1 VSRFAIDVD
10 GDFSLAAAGEFLR
23 GFKPAAGGASAQ
35 AQSLS
40 LGFLLDRT
48 FEPVAV
54 ALEQRER
61 RITGEASGPA
71 ADVKAQVERMLSLDV
86 DARGWLA
93 LGRKDP
99 VVGGLQE
106 RYRGFRAVCFPSPYE
121 AALWGI
127 LAQRVSMS
135 QASRMKEALA
145 RAHGSVLTAGG
156 AEVLVPPPPPALLE
170 LDGFAGIPDQKLVR
184 MRGIAEAALDG
195 RLDAARLRALPEEA
209 ALAELSALRG
219 VGAWTAAHILY
230 RGAGVADAEVG
241 PNPAPTPPGGV
252 AVCRPTSRSKPS
264 RSRRSMTRPPS
275 VVLCPAAEWPPLRT
289 ASSSPEVRATSM
301 TRATSS
307 GPFTRAIAAG
317 RRSMPPTMT
326 IRAAS

>member
-1 VSRFAIDVD
+1 MSRFAIDVD

-40 LGFLLDRT
+40 LGFLLDRK

-99 VVGGLQE
+99 VVGALQK

-219 VGAWTAAHILY
+219 VGPWTAAHILY
-230 RGAGVADAEVG
+230 RGAGLADAL
-241 PNPAPTPPGGV
+241 PGGEPRVLRAVKEAYGLSRVPSAARFAEIAETWRPYRMWV
-252 AVCRPTSRSKPS
+252 AIMLVRSIAGTEAWS
-264 RSRRSMTRPPS
+264 QRGDSARR
-275 VVLCPAAEWPPLRT
+275 
-289 ASSSPEVRATSM
+289 
-301 TRATSS
+301 
-307 GPFTRAIAAG
+307 G
-317 RRSMPPTMT
+317 RRRM
-326 IRAAS
+326 